1 MSITS
6 CSSGRI
12 TKMIAQNLSPW
23 KESEKHAGSWW
34 PAERRELIVDGVLEF
49 EDRRPR
55 LMLMSP
61 LIGQRIFDLAHAQVV
76 HGELESGEKVT
87 LWDFGGHVLEFLGN
101 EHDSMKT
108 ARRFT
113 YAILGAHLEA
123 YEEERFRYS
132 AYTLHGL
139 GVWSAMDTPIPRN
152 LSGEDLP
159 QYEPAHLN
167 SFERDESGVEYSA
180 TVYIENPRRL
190 EADARFPEGAV
201 VAHTGD
207 DARIVF
213 ECDPPA
219 PAQIHD
225 LLLFDLQALLTFSY
239 QGGAPLQAEWLASED
254 MDQALPVM
262 RWDSFT
268 GRRPTGHV
276 FRQSMILDTALVDP
290 TVLFPAWWNAV
301 KKLYPAPQVVT
312 LYHHGSRGI
321 LESSV
326 SSVIAV
332 AEHLHGQIG
341 PTLTRFPEGF
351 LESKKGPLKETFPS
365 PEDAPFRE
373 FLYQALKNN
382 RPTLS
387 TRLNELASAVKAERL
402 KLMTISEDQWIADVR
417 KVRDLLAHTSSH
429 VTRRG
434 GDGDSSLLDR
444 VNSQTR
450 AIVTILILKQM
461 GIGETALDRAATAL
475 SAELKRFAIEGT
487 NT

>member
-1 MSITS
+1 MD
-6 CSSGRI
+6 
-12 TKMIAQNLSPW
+12 AQSLCTWN
-23 KESEKHAGSWW
+23 ESESHAGSWW
-34 PAERRELIVDGVLEF
+34 PAERRDLIFEGALEF
-49 EDRRPR
+49 EGRCPR
-55 LMLMSP
+55 LTLQSP
-61 LIGQRIFDLAHAQVV
+61 LIGQRIFDLADAQVV

-87 LWDFGGHVLEFLGN
+87 LWDLGGHVLEFLDN
-101 EHDSMKT
+101 DDDAMRS

-113 YAILGAHLEA
+113 YAILGAHLET

-132 AYTLHGL
+132 AYRLHGL

-152 LSGEDLP
+152 LPWENLP
-159 QYEPAHLN
+159 EYEPAHLE

-180 TVYIENPRRL
+180 KVYIEKPRRL

-219 PAQIHD
+219 PARIHD

-239 QGGAPLQAEWLASED
+239 QGGAPLEAEWLASED
-254 MDQALPVM
+254 VNHALSVM
-262 RWDSFT
+262 RRDSFT

-290 TVLFPAWWNAV
+290 TVLFPAWWSAV
-301 KKLYPAPQVVT
+301 EKLYPAPQVVT

-341 PTLTRFPEGF
+341 PTLTRFPKGF
-351 LESKKGPLKETFPS
+351 LESKKDVLKKAFPLQ
-365 PEDAPFRE
+365 EDALFRE

-387 TRLNELASAVKAERL
+387 TRLNELASAVNLDRL
-402 KLMTISEDQWIADVR
+402 KLMAISGQQWVADVK
-417 KVRDLLAHTSSH
+417 KVRDLLAHTASH
-429 VTRRG
+429 VPRRG
-434 GDGDSSLLDR
+434 GDSDLSLLDR

-461 GIGETALDRAATAL
+461 GIEEAALDRAAVAL
-475 SAELKRFAIEGT
+475 SAELKRFT
-487 NT
+487 S